1 MRARKDSAEQPE
13 RTHRLRI
20 AVLPARVR
28 KRAGF
33 DPIQLL
39 ELAAHDLRNPISGI
53 LAAGQYLLEDA
64 GAVLDEQHLAMLQ
77 SIDTSS
83 RTMLRLIDDVI
94 ELANLESGELRLEIR
109 ATEIP
114 ALLDQAASASQA
126 VADRKRIR
134 LVVGPDSNASLP
146 SLSVDPV
153 KIFHAMDSLVAST
166 IRFARPGSRV
176 EIGVGS
182 RAGKAT
188 IWLRTDGSGISAGA
202 LRSLFN
208 PFRKSRTTRPGV
220 QAGTA
225 LALAKAKRIIE
236 AHGGATHVHAGEA
249 RDLTITVTL
258 PLPKRAMA
266 HKRTGDDAAQT
277 PRNPAR

>member
-1 MRARKDSAEQPE
+1 MRTGKNSAEQPE
-13 RTHRLRI
+13 RIPRARI
-20 AVLPARVR
+20 AALPVRVR
-28 KRAGF
+28 KRAVF

-77 SIDTSS
+77 SIDSSS

-109 ATEIP
+109 ATEIHG
-114 ALLDQAASASQA
+114 LMDQAVAASQA
-126 VADRKRIR
+126 VADRKRVR
-134 LVVGPDSNASLP
+134 LIVGLDGKASLP
-146 SLSVDPV
+146 SLSIDPV

-166 IRFARPGSRV
+166 IRFARPGSRI

-220 QAGTA
+220 QGGTA

-249 RDLTITVTL
+249 RELTINVTL
-258 PLPKRAMA
+258 PLPKRAVA
-266 HKRTGDDAAQT
+266 HKKAGGG
-277 PRNPAR
+277 AR

>member
-1 MRARKDSAEQPE
+1 M
-13 RTHRLRI
+13 
-20 AVLPARVR
+20 PAGIR

-77 SIDTSS
+77 SIDSSS
-83 RTMLRLIDDVI
+83 RSMLRLIDDVI
-94 ELANLESGELRLEIR
+94 ELANIESGELRLDIKAAEIQPLMNQ
-109 ATEIP
+109 AVSMS
-114 ALLDQAASASQA
+114 QAA
-126 VADRKRIR
+126 ADRKRVR
-134 LVVGPDSNASLP
+134 LVVDSDGKAPLP
-146 SLSVDPV
+146 ALSIDPV
-153 KIFHAMDSLVAST
+153 KIFHAIDSLLAST
-166 IRFARPGSRV
+166 VKFSRPGSRI

-208 PFRKSRTTRPGV
+208 PFRKNRTTRPGV
-220 QAGTA
+220 EGGTA
-225 LALAKAKRIIE
+225 LSLAKAKRIVE
-236 AHGGATHVHAGEA
+236 AHGGATHVHSGEA
-249 RDLTITVTL
+249 KELTIRLTL
-258 PLPKRAMA
+258 PLQKRAIA
-266 HKRTGDDAAQT
+266 HKKAGGGAT
-277 PRNPAR
+277 